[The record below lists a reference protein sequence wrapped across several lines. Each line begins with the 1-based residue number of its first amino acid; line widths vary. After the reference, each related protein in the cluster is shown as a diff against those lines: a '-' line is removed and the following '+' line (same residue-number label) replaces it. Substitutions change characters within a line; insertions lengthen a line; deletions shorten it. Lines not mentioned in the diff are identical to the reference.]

1 MLLDFGS
8 NLSDRERSFIDETLK
23 TLTLSYTVIE
33 LYGKNLLVT
42 DVEPNQE
49 QFDQLSVALRKG
61 DLLTPKKNAFPLTS
75 KNWKSQKTIVEVKK
89 EFIGGSEKTII
100 AGPCAVENE
109 EMLFETAAFLQE
121 KGIKFIRG
129 GAFKPRTSPY
139 SFQGLGK
146 TGLILLNAAAAK
158 YDLRVVTEIMDISQ
172 LDMVLEYSD
181 ILQVGTRNMHNYSL
195 LKELGKINKPIIL
208 KRGFASKIEEWLLAA
223 EYVLLGGNGNVI
235 LCERGI
241 RTFDDSIRNV
251 LDISAIPRIKSLS
264 HLPIIIDPSQG
275 TGQANLVETLTLA
288 GLIAGADGAL
298 IEIHPNPR
306 NAMSDGEQSLNF
318 EQFSGLFNKIL
329 ELSNFLNTNLNFQHN
344 NSNFVTNK
352 LG

>member
-8 NLSDRERSFIDETLK
+8 NLSDIEKSLLDESLK
-23 TLTLSYTVIE
+23 TLNLGYTVIE

-42 DVEPNQE
+42 DIEPNQE
-49 QFDQLSVALRKG
+49 QFDQLSAVLREA

-89 EFIGGSEKTII
+89 EFIGGTEKTII
-100 AGPCAVENE
+100 AGPCAVESE

-121 KGIKFIRG
+121 KGIKFLRG

-146 TGLILLNAAAAK
+146 SGLLMLHEAAAIH
-158 YDLRVVTEIMDISQ
+158 DLRVVTEIMDISQ

-251 LDISAIPRIKSLS
+251 LDISAVPRIKNLS

-275 TGQANLVETLTLA
+275 TGQANLVESLTLA
-288 GLIAGADGAL
+288 GLVAGADGAM

-318 EQFSGLFNKIL
+318 DQFSGLFKKSK
-329 ELSNFLNTNLNFQHN
+329 ELTNFLNTNLNYQHN
-344 NSNFVTNK
+344 NSNFVTY
-352 LG
+352 